1 MTHAIIITIMALAA
15 LGVWTAMGEGMVLH
29 WFNRYVTGPRTF
41 WPPTYHA
48 FFTWHWPLWMQKPL
62 ATCPRC
68 MVTIYGTSAVLA
80 LGFTFPLWYW
90 PVYLVAAV
98 GLQEMLHR

>member
-1 MTHAIIITIMALAA
+1 MTHIETIVIMSLAA
-15 LGVWTAMGEGMVLH
+15 LGVWTAMGEGMVLE
-29 WFNRYVTGPRTF
+29 FVRKFLEAYFP
-41 WPPTYHA
+41 A
-48 FFTWHWPLWMQKPL
+48 FLHKPL

-68 MVTIYGTSAVLA
+68 MVTIYGTSAVLL
-80 LGFTFPLWYW
+80 LGYTFAPLMW

>member
-15 LGVWTAMGEGMVLH
+15 LGVWTAMGQGMILH
-29 WFNRYVTGPRTF
+29 RYHVWASTHLPA
-41 WPPTYHA
+41 WA
-48 FFTWHWPLWMQKPL
+48 FFMT
-62 ATCPRC
+62 AECSRC
-68 MVTIYGTSAVLA
+68 MVTIYGTSAALA